1 MINLSLLYFD
11 LLFIVIYSNKLHI
24 VYKGGNENKMIFN
37 LFSFFK
43 KNKSTEEY
51 NKSSND
57 RNNLFDKA
65 IECIKYKKYEEAEQY
80 LINLSESDYIKA
92 DIELAKLYSESN
104 QKFIDFDKAFEY
116 LQKGCFYFFDK
127 NKYLYD
133 FIVNIQNLDF
143 AALAKLYVK
152 YRQKINKHNEIGI
165 LLTISCIYCYK
176 KATSILNLERVIL
189 SELKQFSTAHFLPI
203 KLFFYRLNI
212 PISACQSIDHDS
224 IKNIKEYK
232 IYKYIIGLDFI
243 MRACGY
249 SNYQS
254 TYISTTILGYLIKKT
269 SIGQLALP
277 LYGFYE
283 YYNINNYYIDEEYLF
298 KLNKIK
304 YYNNMILRDEDLYDM
319 DVIIF
324 LIVKNNE
331 ILYYNHFI
339 EEEYFLKP
347 DKDGEQEYTGR
358 IVDFMYTH
366 KQEVIHIYV
375 AFKEK
380 ENFLF
385 QWFNEDAIF
394 TRFDT
399 ISHCIF
405 RFFKTMHIDVFQEKA
420 VYNVLFHR
428 VFHLYKI
435 NDNWMLINTSGTKS
449 CGLINNKFY
458 TSERGEEIILHWRCL
473 YKN

>member
-1 MINLSLLYFD
+1 M
-11 LLFIVIYSNKLHI
+11 
-24 VYKGGNENKMIFN
+24 ENKKNMIFN
-37 LFSFFK
+37 FFSFFK

-51 NKSSND
+51 ND
-57 RNNLFDKA
+57 QDGLFNKA
-65 IECIKYKKYEEAEQY
+65 IEYIKFKKYEEAEQC
-80 LINLSESDYIKA
+80 LINLSKSDYIKA
-92 DIELAKLYSESN
+92 DIELAKLYSECD

-116 LQKGCFYFFDK
+116 LQKGCFYFFDR
-127 NKYLYD
+127 NKDLYD

-152 YRQKINKHNEIGI
+152 YRQKINRHNEIGI
-165 LLTISCIYCYK
+165 LLTISCVYCYK
-176 KATSILNLERVIL
+176 KVTSILNLERVIL
-189 SELKQFSTAHFLPI
+189 SKLEQFSTAHFLPI

-212 PISACQSIDHDS
+212 PISACQSINHNS

-232 IYKYIIGLDFI
+232 IYKDIIGLDFI
-243 MRACGY
+243 MKACGY
-249 SNYQS
+249 SNYQT

-283 YYNINNYYIDEEYLF
+283 YYNYYIDEENLF

-304 YYNNMILRDEDLYDM
+304 YYNNMILRDKDLYDM
-319 DVIIF
+319 DAIIF

-331 ILYYNHFI
+331 IQYYNQFI

-358 IVDFMYTH
+358 IVDFMYIH
-366 KQEVIHIYV
+366 EQEVIHIYV
-375 AFKEK
+375 ALKED
-380 ENFLF
+380 ENFMFL
-385 QWFNEDAIF
+385 QGFNEDIIF

-399 ISHCIF
+399 ISHSIF
-405 RFFKTMHIDVFQEKA
+405 RFFETMHIDVFQEKV